1 MDTRM
6 VTNQVRMAKWSEI
19 IKDRCESGLTIK
31 DYCAE
36 HGISRDAYFYW
47 LRKIR
52 ESAVASASEQFAE
65 LLPPAEPPDAAGS
78 STGVTIELNG
88 AKIRVEDT
96 CSRNTL
102 VMVLEVLRNAQ

>member
-1 MDTRM
+1 MISCRRTGDFHFIGQALSAPR
-6 VTNQVRMAKWSEI
+6 NI
-19 IKDRCESGLTIK
+19 HK

-65 LLPPAEPPDAAGS
+65 LLPPAEPPAAAGS
-78 STGVTIELNG
+78 TTGVTIEMNG
-88 AKIRVEDT
+88 VMIRVEDA
-96 CSRNTL
+96 CSRNALT
-102 VMVLEVLRNAQ
+102 MVLEVLRNAQ

>member
-6 VTNQVRMAKWSEI
+6 LTNQVRMAKWSEI

-31 DYCAE
+31 EYCAE
-36 HGISRDAYFYW
+36 RGISRDAYFYW

-52 ESAVASASEQFAE
+52 ESAVAAASEQFAE
-65 LLPPAEPPDAAGS
+65 LLPPVEPPAGVGKA
-78 STGVTIELNG
+78 TGVTIELNG
-88 AKIRVEDT
+88 AKIRVEDA

-102 VMVLEVLRNAQ
+102 SMVLEVLRNVQ

>member
-6 VTNQVRMAKWSEI
+6 VTNQVRMTKWSEI

-31 DYCAE
+31 EYCAE

-52 ESAVASASEQFAE
+52 ESAVAAASEQFAE
-65 LLPPAEPPDAAGS
+65 LLPPAEPPIAEGS
-78 STGVTIELNG
+78 EAGVTIELNG
-88 AKIRVEDT
+88 AKIRVEDA
-96 CSRNTL
+96 CCRSTL
-102 VMVLEVLRNAQ
+102 AMVLEVLRNAQ

>member
-31 DYCAE
+31 EYCAE
-36 HGISRDAYFYW
+36 RGISRDAYFYW
-47 LRKIR
+47 LKKIR

-65 LLPPAEPPDAAGS
+65 LLPPVEPPAGVGKA
-78 STGVTIELNG
+78 TGVTIELNG
-88 AKIRVEDT
+88 AKIRAEDA
-96 CSRNTL
+96 CCRSTL
-102 VMVLEVLRNAQ
+102 AMVLEVLRNAQ

>member
-1 MDTRM
+1 M
-6 VTNQVRMAKWSEI
+6 VTNQVRMTKWSEI

-31 DYCAE
+31 EYCAE

-47 LRKIR
+47 LKKIR

-65 LLPPAEPPDAAGS
+65 LLPPAEPSVAVGS
-78 STGVTIELNG
+78 GAGVTIELNG
-88 AKIRVEDT
+88 TKIRVEDA

-102 VMVLEVLRNAQ
+102 SMVLEVLRNAQ

>member
-1 MDTRM
+1 ML
-6 VTNQVRMAKWSEI
+6 TNQVRMAKWSEI

-31 DYCAE
+31 EYCTE
-36 HGISRDAYFYW
+36 RGISRDAYFYW

-52 ESAVASASEQFAE
+52 ESAVAAASEQFAE
-65 LLPPAEPPDAAGS
+65 LLPPAEPSIAVGS

-88 AKIRVEDT
+88 AKIRVEDA

-102 VMVLEVLRNAQ
+102 SMVLEVLRNAQ

>member
-52 ESAVASASEQFAE
+52 ESAVASAGGQFAE
-65 LLPPAEPPDAAGS
+65 LLPPAEPPAAVGS
-78 STGVTIELNG
+78 STGITIEVNG
-88 AKIRVEDT
+88 AKIRVEDAY
-96 CSRNTL
+96 CRNTL
-102 VMVLEVLRNAQ
+102 AMVLEVLRNAQ